1 MINVVKIG
9 GNVIDNPE
17 ALEKFLREFASLEGD
32 KILVHGGGKEATR
45 MSESMGVPT
54 TMIEGRR
61 VTDRA
66 TLNIVTMLRI
76 IYHIAPNLYDV
87 YHFKSVNG
95 LLVGDCI

>member
-54 TMIEGRR
+54 TMSRHRPCHTQHSDYGLCRIDQQAYRR
-61 VTDRA
+61 ALAEIRV
-66 TLNIVTMLRI
+66 
-76 IYHIAPNLYDV
+76 
-87 YHFKSVNG
+87 
-95 LLVGDCI
+95 